1 MNNTELLEYFNKE
14 LVNIKQHSKHFASI
28 FPENATHLDIGNI
41 DDPLVNHLIESFA
54 FLTARVQHNLEN
66 GHDFILENIL
76 NIMYP
81 HYLLPLPSAGVIN
94 ITPKN
99 TLNKKLIISKHTEIK
114 NNSTDHSN
122 YIFRTGYETTVYPIK
137 INAIEYS
144 KDLNLL
150 PKGVSAKSR
159 LKIDITTLDVKI
171 KLDNLDLNSIRFYLN
186 SSENSEISQLLYQ
199 QIFSNLNYT
208 GISCQSINKTLL
220 EVPRENIRNL
230 GFSESHRLLPCGD
243 NILDGY
249 ALLSEY
255 FTYPKK
261 FDFFE
266 VGNINN
272 IINLKSDN
280 NLSLYFYFNDYFE
293 ELESEVNNN
302 SLMLNCTPLINLF
315 TKTAEP
321 IKADINTQ
329 DYQVIPDQYISP
341 QEICTYSVD
350 ALNINADKFN
360 HKLSCEPF
368 FGRKY
373 NSTDDV
379 IYWQQKRK
387 PCWELGL
394 FDVPGDEVFINLSQ
408 ESLDQ
413 DIYSALVITPD
424 LLCMNRSINNLTK
437 NNNYKTS
444 FNFINVN
451 PLIENVNIVGNLS
464 NTIHK
469 NFTKKL
475 YDLVS
480 HVSQGC
486 SDFSNSQ
493 KLLENLKLI
502 FHLYSTNSNRT
513 KKICE
518 SLTGLEIY
526 ESIQRHPSQIKFGFI
541 HGNKIILKIKEDI
554 FPDQNAFLFGQVIS
568 TYLKSIANINSFV
581 SLQIDTEYTTGKYQ
595 WNI

>member
-14 LVNIKQHSKHFASI
+14 LVNIKQHSKSFASV
-28 FPENATHLDIGNI
+28 FPENAKHLDIGNI

-114 NNSTDHSN
+114 NNNADHSN
-122 YIFRTGYETTVYPIK
+122 YIFRTGYETVVYPIQ
-137 INAIEYS
+137 ISAIEYS
-144 KDLNLL
+144 KELNLL
-150 PKGVSAKSR
+150 PKGVSAKSC
-159 LKIDITTLDVKI
+159 LKVDITTLDPKI
-171 KLDNLDLNSIRFYLN
+171 KLDNLDLDILRFYLN
-186 SSENSEISQLLYQ
+186 SSDNSEISQLLYQ
-199 QIFSNLNYT
+199 QIFTNTIYIGL
-208 GISCQSINKTLL
+208 SCKSINKTLL
-220 EVPRENIRNL
+220 EVPKGNIKNL
-230 GFSESHRLLPCGD
+230 GFSDTQMLLPHSE
-243 NILDGY
+243 NSLDGY

-255 FTYPKK
+255 FAYPEK
-261 FDFFE
+261 FNFFE
-266 VGNINN
+266 ISNINN
-272 IINLKSDN
+272 IINLKSEN
-280 NLSLYFYFNDYFE
+280 NLTLYFYFNDYSE
-293 ELESEVNNN
+293 ELESKVNNN
-302 SLMLNCTPLINLF
+302 TLLLNCVPIINLF
-315 TKTAEP
+315 TKMAEP

-341 QEICTYSVD
+341 KEVCTYSVNK
-350 ALNINADKFN
+350 LNVNTDKFN
-360 HKLSCEPF
+360 HILSCEPF

-373 NSTDDV
+373 NSTDEV

-408 ESLDQ
+408 ESIDQ
-413 DIYSALVITPD
+413 DIYSTLVLTPE
-424 LLCMNRSINNLTK
+424 LLCMNRSINNLIK
-437 NNNYKTS
+437 NSNYKTS
-444 FNFINVN
+444 FSFTDTN
-451 PLIENVNIVGNLS
+451 PLIDSITIVGKLS
-464 NTIHK
+464 NTIHNK
-469 NFTKKL
+469 FDKKL
-475 YDLVS
+475 YNLVS
-480 HVSQGC
+480 HISQGR
-486 SDFSNSQ
+486 SDFNNSE
-493 KLLENLKLI
+493 KLLANIKAI
-502 FHLYSTNSNRT
+502 INLYSTNQNRT

-518 SLTGLEIY
+518 SLIDLEIQ
-526 ESIQRHPSQIKFGFI
+526 ESIQRHPSKIKFGFI

-568 TYLKSIANINSFV
+568 NYLKSISDINSFV